1 MKVWN
6 WFKGLFSI
14 DFTAIKTKLFNMG
27 TILKGLAL
35 GGVAAAKAILPG
47 GESPAEA
54 FRRVYNDVVKSG
66 EATTEI
72 QGENGEKIV
81 KVASTDVQGN
91 VVEYRNKTNTIKEM
105 NNQLKGDTVITQIT
119 DGGTNVQSMNTSNT
133 YAGKLDT
140 SVDAYHDKFAAST
153 LIA

>member
-1 MKVWN
+1 
-6 WFKGLFSI
+6 
-14 DFTAIKTKLFNMG
+14 
-27 TILKGLAL
+27 
-35 GGVAAAKAILPG
+35 
-47 GESPAEA
+47 
-54 FRRVYNDVVKSG
+54 
-66 EATTEI
+66 
-72 QGENGEKIV
+72 
-81 KVASTDVQGN
+81 
-91 VVEYRNKTNTIKEM
+91 M

>member
-1 MKVWN
+1 
-6 WFKGLFSI
+6 
-14 DFTAIKTKLFNMG
+14 MG

-133 YAGKLDT
+133 FAGKLDT
-140 SVDAYHDKFAAST
+140 SIDAYHDKFAAST